1 MKFTRTANSPAP
13 EGREEKAIRDAR
25 ARKAFRE
32 EARGEGYRYAVI
44 PGTWAGEHLDRI
56 GSKKDI
62 AFVKQWADT
71 EVEEERADWVEVRDA
86 QSWELLYVVS
96 NENQKR

>member
-1 MKFTRTANSPAP
+1 MKFTRDANSPST

-25 ARKAFRE
+25 ARRAFRE
-32 EARGEGYRYAVI
+32 EARGAQYRYAVI

-62 AFVKQWADT
+62 SFVKQWADT
-71 EVEEERADWVEVRDA
+71 EVEEGRADWVEVRDA
-86 QSWELLYVVS
+86 QSWDLLYVVS
-96 NENQKR
+96 NENEKQ

>member
-1 MKFTRTANSPAP
+1 MKFTPTANPPSP

-32 EARGEGYRYAVI
+32 QARGEGYRYAVI

-56 GSKKDI
+56 GSKKDLE
-62 AFVKQWADT
+62 FVEEWAKT
-71 EVEEERADWVEVRDA
+71 EVDAGRADWVEVRDA
-86 QSWELLYVVS
+86 QTWELLLVVS
-96 NENQKR
+96 NEKPE